1 MEGNTSNGGK
11 PGVSGGNKKKSTK
24 KCIPREELVVGKLA
38 TSEGNPVLKPA
49 ADRKGDCFQS
59 GAIKRKMSG
68 NVVLPSAKRS
78 LFKNERVNLSK
89 SSGENES
96 SHLTGGQKNNK
107 NLNFVR
113 PESVRADNCIPSTTP
128 ACDNMNQSGV
138 IKLFNGSG
146 DFSKSSSTGTE
157 DSTKN
162 RIVTNEMNFK
172 HNNTSLIPFPP
183 KRRALRLLE
192 DVDGDKR
199 RNPVHRVTT
208 VTLRECS
215 GYGRKSDMRPETCWN
230 FPQNGDKN
238 FAGNVSSRVNKSPN
252 NVTGS
257 MGSMEG
263 SYSASRPRNDDVN
276 VLKRS
281 ADLLASSNS
290 VRRKKCKSASPNGR
304 AANNELKNLVSSGYT
319 DNLGSLKA
327 LKQHGRK
334 KSSALPKSN
343 ISVLVHK
350 NRSHLNF
357 TAEKDVL
364 AGQSSDITKEATAD
378 SADGKLTDTTLS
390 MKHLIAAAKAKKRL
404 AHSHQRK
411 GNLLRTDS
419 SNGSSEVEIARET
432 FERMIETLS
441 RSRDSI
447 RRATRQAIDCAKYGI
462 ANEVVELLIHKLED
476 EPSLSHRI
484 DLFFLVDSITQ
495 CSQKL
500 KEASYAP
507 VVQAALPRIL
517 GAAAPSGSSAQE
529 NRRQCLKVL
538 TLWRERRILP
548 EYILRHY
555 MDEIEFR
562 NDGLNSEFS
571 SRIPSCAEQCVD
583 DPIREVESLH
593 VDQYGSNA
601 AFLFPG
607 ILSTHVLEDDEDF
620 PSSPCNDT
628 AGFCPHKLGVSEAV
642 PGSEGRPMEAHHHT
656 LEHVEN
662 EIEMEDE
669 LTLSFEE
676 RSIGEV
682 STYNYTLHK
691 EHCSALESIFGNNNG
706 LLLLPAESPPL
717 LPLDP
722 PPSPPPLPSSPP
734 PPTPPPP
741 SSPPPMS
748 PPTVSSLHQVSYSSS
763 SFQQCGET
771 IQQMPPHS
779 SLPALKILNHSLPS
793 SQIPSGHLSHGN
805 SMFHHASTFLL
816 GQGTFGAKELHYH
829 NHL

>member
-11 PGVSGGNKKKSTK
+11 PGVLGSNKKKSTK
-24 KCIPREELVVGKLA
+24 KCIPREDLVVGKLA
-38 TSEGNPVLKPA
+38 TSEGNPVLEPSI
-49 ADRKGDCFQS
+49 DRKGDYFQS
-59 GAIKRKMSG
+59 GAIKRKMSDDG
-68 NVVLPSAKRS
+68 VLPSAKSS
-78 LFKNERVNLSK
+78 LFKNERVNISK
-89 SSGENES
+89 SSGKSES
-96 SHLTGGQKNNK
+96 SHLTGGKKNNK

-128 ACDNMNQSGV
+128 PCDNMNQSGV

-146 DFSKSSSTGTE
+146 DVSKSSSTGSE

-162 RIVTNEMNFK
+162 RIVTIGMNFK
-172 HNNTSLIPFPP
+172 HNSTSLIPLPP
-183 KRRALRLLE
+183 RRRALRFLE
-192 DVDGDKR
+192 DDDGEER
-199 RNPVHRVTT
+199 RTPVHRVTT

-215 GYGRKSDMRPETCWN
+215 GSGRKSDMQPESCWN
-230 FPQNGDKN
+230 FPQNGSLSNMDKN
-238 FAGNVSSRVNKSPN
+238 FIGNVSSGVNKSSN

-257 MGSMEG
+257 MESME
-263 SYSASRPRNDDVN
+263 SCYSASRLRNDEAN

-290 VRRKKCKSASPNGR
+290 VKRKKCKSASSNGR
-304 AANNELKNLVSSGYT
+304 AANNELKTLVSSGYT
-319 DNLGSLKA
+319 DNLGSLEA
-327 LKQHGRK
+327 LEQHGRK
-334 KSSALPKSN
+334 KYSALPKSN
-343 ISVLVHK
+343 ISVLVPE

-357 TAEKDVL
+357 TAEKDLL
-364 AGQSSDITKEATAD
+364 AGQRSYITREATAD
-378 SADGKLTDTTLS
+378 SADSKLTNSTMS
-390 MKHLIAAAKAKKRL
+390 MKHLIAAAQAKKRL

-411 GNLLRTDS
+411 GNLLRTDC
-419 SNGSSEVEIARET
+419 SNGSSEVEVAREA
-432 FERMIETLS
+432 FEGMIETLS
-441 RSRDSI
+441 RTRDSI
-447 RRATRQAIDCAKYGI
+447 RRATRHAIDCAKYGI

-507 VVQAALPRIL
+507 LVQAALPRIL

-538 TLWRERRILP
+538 TLWQERRILP

-555 MDEIEFR
+555 IEEIEFLS
-562 NDGLNSEFS
+562 DGLKSEFS
-571 SRIPSCAEQCVD
+571 SRIPTCAEQCVD

-593 VDQYGSNA
+593 VDQYGSNTT
-601 AFLFPG
+601 FLFPG

-620 PSSPCNDT
+620 PSSLCNHT
-628 AGFCPHKLGVSEAV
+628 AGLSPHKLGIFEAV
-642 PGSEGRPMEAHHHT
+642 PGSEGRPMEARHHT

-734 PPTPPPP
+734 PPTPPP
-741 SSPPPMS
+741 
-748 PPTVSSLHQVSYSSS
+748 
-763 SFQQCGET
+763 
-771 IQQMPPHS
+771 
-779 SLPALKILNHSLPS
+779 
-793 SQIPSGHLSHGN
+793 
-805 SMFHHASTFLL
+805 
-816 GQGTFGAKELHYH
+816 
-829 NHL
+829 